1 MTAFPRWMAAF
12 LYVSGLRSNHWFAYP
27 SVTDVF
33 EAVRTNHGFLCPMHS
48 LHCAFV
54 RSSGSKLITM
64 TTESLRNRAFSGFC
78 PKRVIYEI

>member
-33 EAVRTNHGFLCPMHS
+33 EAVRTNHGFLCPMRS

-54 RSSGSKLITM
+54 RSTSDLLSAGLAHDH
-64 TTESLRNRAFSGFC
+64 N
-78 PKRVIYEI
+78 KRE